1 MTILVTGARG
11 NIGSRLV
18 AALTCGGHAV
28 RATTRDPSATAGLP
42 ADVETVE
49 LDVTDPHHAAAA
61 LRGVEAVFLYAVRGE
76 ITGFLDA
83 ARDAGVEYVVLLSS
97 PASFEAHEH
106 DRHIGRV
113 HRAVERS
120 LEDSGLP
127 HTLLYPSWLA
137 TNAARDWA
145 GQIRATGSVALPFP
159 DAQFNPIHPGDVAE
173 IAARLLTDA
182 GCRARLQILTGPESL
197 RLREI
202 VAVLGDVLGSPI
214 RIDEVT
220 RQQALENRPGWM
232 PEAVLDSL
240 LDAERA
246 AVDVMAPVNN
256 AVERLTGRLARPFR
270 AWAEDH
276 KEALADVLSS

>member
-1 MTILVTGARG
+1 MTILITGARG

-18 AALTCGGHAV
+18 ADLTRAGHAV
-28 RATTRDPSATAGLP
+28 RATTRDLSAAGLP

-49 LDVTDPHHAAAA
+49 LDVADPHNAAAA
-61 LRGVEAVFLYAVRGE
+61 LRGVESVFLYAVRGE
-76 ITGFLDA
+76 ITPFLDA

-120 LEDSGLP
+120 LEDSELP
-127 HTLLYPSWLA
+127 HTVLYPSWLA
-137 TNAARDWA
+137 TNANRDWA
-145 GQIRATGSVALPFP
+145 ERIRATGSVALPFP
-159 DAQFNPIHPGDVAE
+159 DAQVNPIHPDDVAGV
-173 IAARLLTDA
+173 AARLLTDPA
-182 GCRARLQILTGPESL
+182 CRARLQVLTGPESL

-202 VAVLGDVLGSPI
+202 VAALGEVLSTQI

-220 RQQALENRPGWM
+220 RQRALDDRPAWI
-232 PEAVLDSL
+232 PEAVLDVL

-246 AVDVMAPVNN
+246 AVDV
-256 AVERLTGRLARPFR
+256 VERLTGHPARTFG
-270 AWAEDH
+270 AWAREH
-276 KEALADVLSS
+276 AGAFAEVVPS